1 MSTSTI
7 STVSDSV
14 LAQMSKD
21 AYNNPNE
28 TTPGNLSSEYTIS
41 YQTGDNGFKYAIY
54 ENIQNPN
61 EIIIAYAGTD
71 SAADWISNIQ
81 MATDNIPDQYAQ
93 AINTYNTIKSEN
105 PNANITITGHSLGG
119 SLAQLVGAATGSN
132 TVTFNPYGTSEIS
145 IQVGINPAKKYD
157 NIKNYNVS
165 SDILNIANN
174 IKNVRNLGESFI
186 IPSTEQNMIKAH
198 GIDEIINYFN
208 GDNKTASI
216 LPTQDWYSQNKELC
230 DKLKALGIVVE
241 GNLNIIINTKTS
253 IGLFINS
260 IIFAKDLSYF
270 FYKAFNNNVKCDPL
284 IFDLDGDGKIS
295 LTNIENGI
303 NFDIDNDGFAQKTA
317 WVSGND
323 AILVRDINKNGTID
337 NGYELFGENTE
348 LESGELAKSGIEAL
362 ADLDSNNDGIINSSD
377 SKFSELALLKKDGTL
392 ISLEEA
398 GITEIRLNYSV
409 VHSED
414 EYGNSKVKSA
424 TFVIEKENGEQNE
437 LEYGEF
443 LLTQNHSQTVP
454 TNWVDI
460 PDDILTLPNIMYN
473 GKVHSLHQ
481 AMAQDESGIL
491 KQLVIDFTNET
502 DISARKLIAE
512 NILYNWAGVENYNNN
527 DRGFD
532 GKKLACIEQFV
543 GRYLGDDPQT
553 PVLDL
558 AQPFIQKTWDALFD
572 ATYAQLMQQSH
583 LKNLLDTLEYDF
595 DSNGK
600 TIIKYDNMLT
610 YIQDMINQD
619 TSENKIISKNML
631 KDLSLTICTLDIPK
645 MMDFENF
652 MQSISSLGTD
662 FLQSFIEGAEN
673 TLYYGTENEDQI
685 NTYSSM
691 QKIIFGNSGDDYIRT
706 RDDRSVLIYGG
717 KGNDEIYGSEEN
729 DSIYGGEGN
738 DFILGYDGNDLIYGG
753 TGNNTLSGGYGND
766 TLYGGKDNDL
776 LDGDWGDD
784 ILYASSG
791 QDTLS
796 GESGSDTY
804 IIDLT
809 KDITGNTIIDNNY
822 NKTGDRDTII
832 FKGVSS
838 TDIEK
843 IWGESNSM
851 NLGNSYNRIFI
862 TFKDRPNY
870 KVELLQ
876 PNLENHKMGEFIF
889 EDKSYTYEQ
898 LVEEYL
904 TTQYVEGSEETYVT
918 LWAQNIIGDDKN
930 NYIMGRNQINDL
942 IYGNGGND
950 TILLGS
956 GDDTVYG
963 GSGNDSLDGGDGN
976 DVLYGEEGNDTI
988 DGGYGNDTIYAS
1000 QGTDYLDGGYG
1011 DDTYI
1016 IDKDT
1021 ELVGKTTIENTGNS
1035 NENDT
1040 IVFNGFL
1047 STDIED
1053 ISVKARNSSSSSEQI
1068 LTITFKDKSDY
1079 QLILENL
1086 YINNTKIKN
1095 FVFDDKN
1102 ITFEQFIDEFLKTQY
1117 VNSWDRTYVSAW
1129 AQEVQCNDSD
1139 NKVIGR
1145 SDVGDL
1151 IYGNGGN
1158 DKIEG
1163 YGGND
1168 TIYGGTGSDSI
1179 YGDDGDDILY
1189 GGTGHDKIEGGNG
1202 NDVLYGNEGYDTL
1215 SGGAGDD
1222 TYCFDINSGIDTIE
1236 DRSGNDTIAF
1246 DTTIDKND
1254 IAFFINSKN
1263 ELIID
1268 YGKDTNTNKIT
1279 VNDQTSNPI
1288 ENIIIGNYSLNNT
1301 QIDQIIQNINAYA
1314 VQEGISINS
1323 VSDIK
1328 NNEDLMNIVNNSW
1341 IQNAS

>member
-1 MSTSTI
+1 
-7 STVSDSV
+7 
-14 LAQMSKD
+14 
-21 AYNNPNE
+21 
-28 TTPGNLSSEYTIS
+28 
-41 YQTGDNGFKYAIY
+41 
-54 ENIQNPN
+54 
-61 EIIIAYAGTD
+61 
-71 SAADWISNIQ
+71 
-81 MATDNIPDQYAQ
+81 
-93 AINTYNTIKSEN
+93 
-105 PNANITITGHSLGG
+105 
-119 SLAQLVGAATGSN
+119 
-132 TVTFNPYGTSEIS
+132 
-145 IQVGINPAKKYD
+145 
-157 NIKNYNVS
+157 
-165 SDILNIANN
+165 
-174 IKNVRNLGESFI
+174 
-186 IPSTEQNMIKAH
+186 
-198 GIDEIINYFN
+198 
-208 GDNKTASI
+208 
-216 LPTQDWYSQNKELC
+216 
-230 DKLKALGIVVE
+230 
-241 GNLNIIINTKTS
+241 
-253 IGLFINS
+253 
-260 IIFAKDLSYF
+260 
-270 FYKAFNNNVKCDPL
+270 
-284 IFDLDGDGKIS
+284 
-295 LTNIENGI
+295 
-303 NFDIDNDGFAQKTA
+303 
-317 WVSGND
+317 
-323 AILVRDINKNGTID
+323 
-337 NGYELFGENTE
+337 
-348 LESGELAKSGIEAL
+348 
-362 ADLDSNNDGIINSSD
+362 
-377 SKFSELALLKKDGTL
+377 
-392 ISLEEA
+392 
-398 GITEIRLNYSV
+398 
-409 VHSED
+409 
-414 EYGNSKVKSA
+414 
-424 TFVIEKENGEQNE
+424 
-437 LEYGEF
+437 
-443 LLTQNHSQTVP
+443 
-454 TNWVDI
+454 
-460 PDDILTLPNIMYN
+460 
-473 GKVHSLHQ
+473 
-481 AMAQDESGIL
+481 
-491 KQLVIDFTNET
+491 
-502 DISARKLIAE
+502 
-512 NILYNWAGVENYNNN
+512 
-527 DRGFD
+527 
-532 GKKLACIEQFV
+532 
-543 GRYLGDDPQT
+543 
-553 PVLDL
+553 
-558 AQPFIQKTWDALFD
+558 
-572 ATYAQLMQQSH
+572 
-583 LKNLLDTLEYDF
+583 
-595 DSNGK
+595 
-600 TIIKYDNMLT
+600 
-610 YIQDMINQD
+610 MINQD

-1040 IVFNGFL
+1040 I
-1047 STDIED
+1047 
-1053 ISVKARNSSSSSEQI
+1053 A
-1068 LTITFKDKSDY
+1068 
-1079 QLILENL
+1079 
-1086 YINNTKIKN
+1086 
-1095 FVFDDKN
+1095 
-1102 ITFEQFIDEFLKTQY
+1102 
-1117 VNSWDRTYVSAW
+1117 
-1129 AQEVQCNDSD
+1129 
-1139 NKVIGR
+1139 
-1145 SDVGDL
+1145 
-1151 IYGNGGN
+1151 
-1158 DKIEG
+1158 
-1163 YGGND
+1163 
-1168 TIYGGTGSDSI
+1168 
-1179 YGDDGDDILY
+1179 
-1189 GGTGHDKIEGGNG
+1189 
-1202 NDVLYGNEGYDTL
+1202 
-1215 SGGAGDD
+1215 
-1222 TYCFDINSGIDTIE
+1222 
-1236 DRSGNDTIAF
+1236 
-1246 DTTIDKND
+1246 
-1254 IAFFINSKN
+1254 
-1263 ELIID
+1263 
-1268 YGKDTNTNKIT
+1268 
-1279 VNDQTSNPI
+1279 
-1288 ENIIIGNYSLNNT
+1288 
-1301 QIDQIIQNINAYA
+1301 
-1314 VQEGISINS
+1314 
-1323 VSDIK
+1323 
-1328 NNEDLMNIVNNSW
+1328 
-1341 IQNAS
+1341 

>member
-1 MSTSTI
+1 MTTA
-7 STVSDSV
+7 TKPHDSV
-14 LAQMSKD
+14 LLEMSFNC
-21 AYNNPNE
+21 YGNPDDNIGI
-28 TTPGNLSSEYTIS
+28 PDGYVLSEIGG
-41 YQTGDNGFKYAIY
+41 GDNGFKTRIY
-54 ENIQNPN
+54 KNESNPN

-71 SAADWISNIQ
+71 NPADFISDIQ
-81 MATDNIPDQYAQ
+81 MAIDKLPDQYTQ
-93 AINTYNTIKSEN
+93 ALNTYNRIKSEN

-119 SLAQLVGAATGSN
+119 SLAQLVAAKTGAEAT
-132 TVTFNPYGTSEIS
+132 TFNSYGTSNFS
-145 IQVGINPAKKYD
+145 IFAGINPAKKYD
-157 NIKNYNVS
+157 NITNYNVATEL
-165 SDILNIANN
+165 LNIVN
-174 IKNVRNLGESFI
+174 ITKDVHNLGNTYI
-186 IPSTEQNMIKAH
+186 IPSTNADMIASH
-198 GIDEIINYFN
+198 RDYNTIRNFLNNYT
-208 GDNKTASI
+208 DSI
-216 LPTQDWYSQNKELC
+216 GLISFENWYNQNKEFC
-230 DKLKALGIVVE
+230 KKLEELGMVVE
-241 GNLNIIINTKTS
+241 GNLNRIINTKTS

-454 TNWVDI
+454 TNWVDV

-1236 DRSGNDTIAF
+1236 NRSGNDTIAF

>member
-105 PNANITITGHSLGG
+105 PNANITITVHSLGG

-619 TSENKIISKNML
+619 TSVKEHL
-631 KDLSLTICTLDIPK
+631 K
-645 MMDFENF
+645 
-652 MQSISSLGTD
+652 
-662 FLQSFIEGAEN
+662 
-673 TLYYGTENEDQI
+673 
-685 NTYSSM
+685 
-691 QKIIFGNSGDDYIRT
+691 
-706 RDDRSVLIYGG
+706 
-717 KGNDEIYGSEEN
+717 
-729 DSIYGGEGN
+729 
-738 DFILGYDGNDLIYGG
+738 
-753 TGNNTLSGGYGND
+753 
-766 TLYGGKDNDL
+766 
-776 LDGDWGDD
+776 
-784 ILYASSG
+784 
-791 QDTLS
+791 
-796 GESGSDTY
+796 
-804 IIDLT
+804 
-809 KDITGNTIIDNNY
+809 
-822 NKTGDRDTII
+822 
-832 FKGVSS
+832 
-838 TDIEK
+838 
-843 IWGESNSM
+843 
-851 NLGNSYNRIFI
+851 
-862 TFKDRPNY
+862 
-870 KVELLQ
+870 
-876 PNLENHKMGEFIF
+876 
-889 EDKSYTYEQ
+889 
-898 LVEEYL
+898 
-904 TTQYVEGSEETYVT
+904 
-918 LWAQNIIGDDKN
+918 
-930 NYIMGRNQINDL
+930 
-942 IYGNGGND
+942 
-950 TILLGS
+950 
-956 GDDTVYG
+956 
-963 GSGNDSLDGGDGN
+963 
-976 DVLYGEEGNDTI
+976 
-988 DGGYGNDTIYAS
+988 
-1000 QGTDYLDGGYG
+1000 
-1011 DDTYI
+1011 
-1016 IDKDT
+1016 
-1021 ELVGKTTIENTGNS
+1021 
-1035 NENDT
+1035 
-1040 IVFNGFL
+1040 
-1047 STDIED
+1047 
-1053 ISVKARNSSSSSEQI
+1053 
-1068 LTITFKDKSDY
+1068 
-1079 QLILENL
+1079 
-1086 YINNTKIKN
+1086 
-1095 FVFDDKN
+1095 
-1102 ITFEQFIDEFLKTQY
+1102 
-1117 VNSWDRTYVSAW
+1117 
-1129 AQEVQCNDSD
+1129 
-1139 NKVIGR
+1139 
-1145 SDVGDL
+1145 
-1151 IYGNGGN
+1151 
-1158 DKIEG
+1158 
-1163 YGGND
+1163 
-1168 TIYGGTGSDSI
+1168 
-1179 YGDDGDDILY
+1179 
-1189 GGTGHDKIEGGNG
+1189 
-1202 NDVLYGNEGYDTL
+1202 
-1215 SGGAGDD
+1215 
-1222 TYCFDINSGIDTIE
+1222 
-1236 DRSGNDTIAF
+1236 
-1246 DTTIDKND
+1246 
-1254 IAFFINSKN
+1254 
-1263 ELIID
+1263 
-1268 YGKDTNTNKIT
+1268 
-1279 VNDQTSNPI
+1279 
-1288 ENIIIGNYSLNNT
+1288 
-1301 QIDQIIQNINAYA
+1301 
-1314 VQEGISINS
+1314 
-1323 VSDIK
+1323 
-1328 NNEDLMNIVNNSW
+1328 
-1341 IQNAS
+1341 

>member
-41 YQTGDNGFKYAIY
+41 YQTGDNGFMYAIY

-1035 NENDT
+1035 NEND
-1040 IVFNGFL
+1040 
-1047 STDIED
+1047 
-1053 ISVKARNSSSSSEQI
+1053 VK
-1068 LTITFKDKSDY
+1068 KH
-1079 QLILENL
+1079 
-1086 YINNTKIKN
+1086 
-1095 FVFDDKN
+1095 
-1102 ITFEQFIDEFLKTQY
+1102 LK
-1117 VNSWDRTYVSAW
+1117 
-1129 AQEVQCNDSD
+1129 
-1139 NKVIGR
+1139 
-1145 SDVGDL
+1145 
-1151 IYGNGGN
+1151 
-1158 DKIEG
+1158 
-1163 YGGND
+1163 
-1168 TIYGGTGSDSI
+1168 
-1179 YGDDGDDILY
+1179 
-1189 GGTGHDKIEGGNG
+1189 
-1202 NDVLYGNEGYDTL
+1202 
-1215 SGGAGDD
+1215 
-1222 TYCFDINSGIDTIE
+1222 
-1236 DRSGNDTIAF
+1236 
-1246 DTTIDKND
+1246 
-1254 IAFFINSKN
+1254 
-1263 ELIID
+1263 
-1268 YGKDTNTNKIT
+1268 
-1279 VNDQTSNPI
+1279 
-1288 ENIIIGNYSLNNT
+1288 
-1301 QIDQIIQNINAYA
+1301 
-1314 VQEGISINS
+1314 
-1323 VSDIK
+1323 
-1328 NNEDLMNIVNNSW
+1328 
-1341 IQNAS
+1341 